1 VGVSVFGCVDS
12 SFGGAWLTGSG
23 GLGKRVLRA
32 GRRAF
37 LFLHVTLMLSL
48 IDANRL
54 IQEKREGGGSS
65 DVGNGIFDSGLETFM
80 EQETFGIV
88 IEVQRVDE
96 RLELGSV
103 GGGRFGLDEVREF
116 ILVPGS

>member
-1 VGVSVFGCVDS
+1 MGVSVFGCVDS
-12 SFGGAWLTGSG
+12 SLDGAWLTGSG
-23 GLGKRVLRA
+23 GLGA

-37 LFLHVTLMLSL
+37 LFLQLTLMLSL
-48 IDANRL
+48 IDADCL

-88 IEVQRVDE
+88 VKVQGVNE
-96 RLELGSV
+96 RLKLGSI

>member
-1 VGVSVFGCVDS
+1 MGVSVFGCVDS
-12 SFGGAWLTGSG
+12 SLGGAWLTGSG
-23 GLGKRVLRA
+23 GLGA